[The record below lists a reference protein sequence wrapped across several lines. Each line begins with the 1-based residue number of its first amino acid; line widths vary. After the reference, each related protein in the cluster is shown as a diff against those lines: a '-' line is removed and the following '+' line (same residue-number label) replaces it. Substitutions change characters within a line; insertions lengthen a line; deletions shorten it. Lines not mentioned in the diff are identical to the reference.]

1 MEYITTYKELLDHKP
16 ETFRQRLR
24 EIALTT
30 VSNGY
35 RLFRDQKA
43 LLKRPRVQFLYI
55 HHVFRDEIGAFDK
68 LLKRLSADHQFISY
82 SEGVQRVEQGN
93 IDRPYISI
101 SSDDGLK
108 NNLDAAAVLNR
119 YNAKACFFICPSI
132 VDEPEESKVRD
143 FAKIRLHFPAVEFM
157 TWKDVGRLQE
167 QGHEIGG
174 HTMSHINIGSATQ
187 ESLGYEIAA
196 CRETIIRQCGSA
208 DHFAFPYGRMKDFSE
223 YGRQMVFESGFKSC
237 ASALRG
243 CHIARKGER
252 ILPRDLL
259 IRRDHVILNWRLEHI
274 MFFIARSAA
283 RADFQNNFYPPYAY
297 SDTHQQP

>member
-16 ETFRQRLR
+16 ETLR
-24 EIALTT
+24 DRMRGLALTT
-30 VSNGY
+30 LSKGY
-35 RLFRDQKA
+35 RIFRDQRA
-43 LLKRPRVQFLYI
+43 LLKRPRIQFLYI
-55 HHVFRDEIGAFDK
+55 HHVFRDEVGALDK
-68 LLKRLSADHQFISY
+68 LLARLSVDHQFISY
-82 SEGVQRVEQGN
+82 SEGVRRLEEGN

-132 VDEPEESKVRD
+132 VSETEESKVRD
-143 FAKIRLHFPAVEFM
+143 FAKARLHFPPVEFM
-157 TWKDVGRLQE
+157 TWEDVGRLQE

-174 HTMSHINIGSATQ
+174 HTMSHINIAAAPPET
-187 ESLGYEIAA
+187 LDYEIAT
-196 CRETIIRQCGSA
+196 CREIIDRRCGHA
-208 DHFAFPYGRMKDFSE
+208 DHFAFPYGRLKDFSE
-223 YGRQMVFESGFKSC
+223 YGRRVVFDSGFKSC

-243 CHIARKGER
+243 CHVIGEGGR
-252 ILPRDLL
+252 ITSRDLL
-259 IRRDHVILNWRLEHI
+259 IRRDHVILNWQLEHI

-283 RADFQNNFYPPYAY
+283 QADPQNNFFPPYAY